1 MKRLLATLFLS
12 AGVTLLFG
20 FPICAQSP
28 STTQPTSEQSLA
40 DLVKEVRQL
49 RAMLQRLNKG
59 QVMVERLK
67 LEQEQV
73 VRLNRELTNI
83 SDTLTEIR
91 LQKGKMQQLL
101 PGVESG
107 VEAGAINS
115 KELIALKAEIDASN
129 QREQM
134 LLERQTR
141 LSSDLN
147 SAQAR
152 LATLSDRLNALE
164 LELAPE

>member
-1 MKRLLATLFLS
+1 MKRQLASLLLLVGIALFIT
-12 AGVTLLFG
+12 AQTTY
-20 FPICAQSP
+20 AQSP
-28 STTQPTSEQSLA
+28 NTQPTSEQSLA

-59 QVMVERLK
+59 QVVLERLK

-73 VRLNRELTNI
+73 GRLNRELTNVT
-83 SDTLTEIR
+83 DTLTEIR

-101 PGVESG
+101 PGLEKG
-107 VEAGAINS
+107 VDAGSIS
-115 KELIALKAEIDASN
+115 DKDLIGLKAEIDACN
-129 QREQM
+129 QKEQV

-141 LSSDLN
+141 LANDLN
-147 SAQAR
+147 GAQAR
-152 LATLSDRLNALE
+152 LSGLSERLNALE